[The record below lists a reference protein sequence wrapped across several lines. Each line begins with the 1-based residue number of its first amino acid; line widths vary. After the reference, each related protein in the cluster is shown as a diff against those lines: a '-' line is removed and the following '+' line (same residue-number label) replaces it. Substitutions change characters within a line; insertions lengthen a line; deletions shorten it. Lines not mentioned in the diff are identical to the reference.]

1 VLSCLDAEA
10 TEWTRTAGAAALGAL
25 LDTAIR
31 AVQD

>member
-1 VLSCLDAEA
+1 VLSCLDVAA